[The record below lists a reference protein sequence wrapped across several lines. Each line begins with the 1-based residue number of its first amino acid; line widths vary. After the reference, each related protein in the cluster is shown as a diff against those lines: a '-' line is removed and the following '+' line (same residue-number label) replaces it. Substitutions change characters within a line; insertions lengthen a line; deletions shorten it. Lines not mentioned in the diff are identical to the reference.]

1 MSLES
6 LEKLEEL
13 AGNRYA
19 AVLVAA
25 KWARKLN
32 EKRLKEQEQ
41 LVDEE
46 EKAKNSSEKV
56 MLKALE
62 ELLQGRITFDYPKEY
77 T

>member
-1 MSLES
+1 MSLKS

-56 MLKALE
+56 MLQALE
-62 ELLQGRITFDYPKEY
+62 EFLQGRITFDYPEE
-77 T
+77 

>member
-13 AGNRYA
+13 TRNRYA
-19 AVLVAA
+19 AVIIAA

-32 EKRLKEQEQ
+32 ERRLKEQEQ

-46 EKAKNSSEKV
+46 EKAKNPSDKMMV
-56 MLKALE
+56 KALE
-62 ELLQGRITFDYPKEY
+62 ELLQGKIKYDYPKE
-77 T
+77 